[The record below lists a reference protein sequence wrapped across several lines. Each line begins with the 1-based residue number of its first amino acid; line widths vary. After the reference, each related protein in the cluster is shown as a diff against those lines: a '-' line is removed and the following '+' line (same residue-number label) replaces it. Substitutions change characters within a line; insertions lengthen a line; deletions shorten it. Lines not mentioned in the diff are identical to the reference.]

1 MVSPLKTDDH
11 FLPSR
16 DISYAYAVAMYFAQR
31 FEIDLRAILYT
42 ADYHGW
48 IPALELSEEDKKRF
62 KDTEGFV
69 DGATCGKLIEALQKT
84 DWIKEKKA
92 LTIFK
97 HACSHRNKLA
107 HSYLATLDFDH
118 LTKKKE
124 EEIILG
130 LYRLTHELYG
140 GLIITRALR
149 ERCEIEADKLHASL
163 SEFMKEI
170 GIEFYEDPNRHFSTR
185 KKKK

>member
-84 DWIKEKKA
+84 DWIKEKKGQAGRGQA
-92 LTIFK
+92 LGFGVDGVT
-97 HACSHRNKLA
+97 AV
-107 HSYLATLDFDH
+107 
-118 LTKKKE
+118 
-124 EEIILG
+124 G
-130 LYRLTHELYG
+130 
-140 GLIITRALR
+140 
-149 ERCEIEADKLHASL
+149 
-163 SEFMKEI
+163 
-170 GIEFYEDPNRHFSTR
+170 
-185 KKKK
+185 

>member
-1 MVSPLKTDDH
+1 MKKPNEH
-11 FLPSR
+11 YLPSR

-48 IPALELSEEDKKRF
+48 IPDIELSEADKKRF
-62 KDTEGFV
+62 RDAESLV
-69 DGATCGKLIEALQKT
+69 DGATCGKIIEALRKS
-84 DWIKEKKA
+84 DWIKDKKA
-92 LTIFK
+92 LAIFER
-97 HACSHRNKLA
+97 ACSHRNKLA
-107 HSYLATLDFDH
+107 HNYLANLDFDH
-118 LTKKKE
+118 LTKTKE
-124 EEIILG
+124 DEIILG

-163 SEFMKEI
+163 NDFMKDF
-170 GIEFYEDPNRHFSTR
+170 GIESYEDPNRHFSTR
-185 KKKK
+185 KKRK